1 MYFETT
7 NSALGPLTL
16 FAEADKIIALEFGSV
31 AKDRPTPILREAILQ
46 LKAYFIG
53 QLTYF
58 NLPIKTSG
66 TNFQQDVWG
75 LILKIPYGTTLSY
88 GELAQN
94 LNSAPRSIGGACGK
108 NPIPII
114 VPCHRVLAAN
124 YKIGGFSGGYG
135 ISTKTSLLRLEGI
148 NIKFNK
154 K

>member
-1 MYFETT
+1 MYFKTT
-7 NSALGPLTL
+7 KSPFGPITV
-16 FAEADKIIALEFGSV
+16 FAEADSVIALEFGSI
-31 AKDRPTPILREAILQ
+31 AEERPSKLLKNATDQ
-46 LKAYFIG
+46 LSAYFKG
-53 QLTYF
+53 QIKHF
-58 NLPIKTSG
+58 SLPLNSTG
-66 TNFQQDVWG
+66 TVFQQNVWD
-75 LILKIPYGTTLSY
+75 LIVKIPYGTTLSY